1 MQKIFLNLKKYNNKI
16 AFIDNNFKKYNY
28 SLIINYEKKFKK
40 CVKNRSLILM
50 IGSNQ
55 AASAIGYISFLRLNY
70 ILILLDESFTNEY
83 IKKLIQI
90 YKPEYIYGEDQ
101 RLKQIN
107 LESFKLRCLNFL
119 LVRTKFKKNNKINK
133 KNLLLISTSGSTNSP
148 KFVRLS
154 RINLINKKKI
164 SDYLKEGGIP
174 IITGFQGVNKEGR
187 LTTIGRGGSDASAI
201 VLAKFF
207 KAKRC
212 VIYTDVEGVYTT
224 DPNKLKKAKKIKIIS
239 YEEMLE
245 MASLGA
251 KVMQPVSIQNAR
263 LNRIDV
269 EVKSS
274 FVKKPGTLITK
285 KSNIKNDKIITGIST
300 TYNDSKITLVGVKD
314 KPGVAAAIF
323 RPLSNNLINVD
334 MVVQNIS
341 ANGKETDLTFTIK
354 TEDLNKTKKII
365 KENKRINFRK
375 LLLKKGVAKISIIG
389 VGMISTPGVTYKM
402 FQALANK
409 RINIQVI
416 STSEIKISVLIDKKN
431 VKKALEVLHKEFKL
445 DK

>member
-1 MQKIFLNLKKYNNKI
+1 MKIVILKFGGTSVGSIEKI
-16 AFIDNNFKKYNY
+16 KKVAEIIEEYKKKNYKIIVVSSAMSGVTNELIKKSKGISKNFSDAEYDVLVSSGEQVAC
-28 SLIINYEKKFKK
+28 SLIAGRLIHKGFKSRSWSAWQIPILTEGPH
-40 CVKNRSLILM
+40 KNS
-50 IGSNQ
+50 
-55 AASAIGYISFLRLNY
+55 
-70 ILILLDESFTNEY
+70 
-83 IKKLIQI
+83 
-90 YKPEYIYGEDQ
+90 
-101 RLKQIN
+101 
-107 LESFKLRCLNFL
+107 
-119 LVRTKFKKNNKINK
+119 KIH
-133 KNLLLISTSGSTNSP
+133 
-148 KFVRLS
+148 
-154 RINLINKKKI
+154 LINKKKI
-164 SDYLKEGGIP
+164 SDYLREGGIP

-201 VLAKFF
+201 ILAKFF

-224 DPNKLKKAKKIKIIS
+224 DPNKLKKAKKIQIIS

-251 KVMQPVSIQNAR
+251 KVMQPVSIQDAR